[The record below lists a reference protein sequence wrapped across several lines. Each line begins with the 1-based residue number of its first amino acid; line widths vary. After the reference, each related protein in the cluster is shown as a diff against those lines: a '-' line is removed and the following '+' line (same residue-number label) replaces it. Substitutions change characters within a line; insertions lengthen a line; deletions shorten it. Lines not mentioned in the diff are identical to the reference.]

1 MSKYQNE
8 VCDYGVP
15 SEIAVIQK
23 ERVLS
28 EHGLLAER
36 VSAAARLITTTENQ
50 ERVLFLRKR
59 GFGGDTATY
68 TDLAGALMMP
78 RSSLRGLLQTLPE
91 GIVPDPLCAQE
102 KEWYQAETSEVER
115 VVKNDSQIKIITEWV
130 NGYQIQQVSIDIES
144 NKEECDV
151 RVLGFGDLRAQAQ
164 FETAVEMSG
173 RWNETLMLEIDQE
186 LDDEIVEL
194 VRRGGKLL
202 SSATATRWHKA
213 RSAELALLR
222 VMTSHSIVSAKPTIT
237 FVPYCRISGKTG
249 EKTHSLDAQITT
261 RLSSTVVDT
270 LLQSGIAHKL
280 SFEELI
286 GDSPSQPAITSPVLV
301 VPNRD
306 LVLFGRSVGLAA
318 SEDVCTQSL
327 FGDSDR
333 SAQLCLSSQLFV

>member
-36 VSAAARLITTTENQ
+36 VSAAVRLITTTENQ

-59 GFGGDTATY
+59 GFGSETATY

-91 GIVPDPLCAQE
+91 GIVPNPLCAQQ
-102 KEWYQAETSEVER
+102 KEWYQAETGEVER
-115 VVKNDSQIKIITEWV
+115 VVKNDSQIKIVTEWV
-130 NGYQIQQVSIDIES
+130 NGYQIQQVNIDTES
-144 NKEECDV
+144 NREECDV
-151 RVLGFGDLRAQAQ
+151 RVLGFGDLKAQAQ

-173 RWNETLMLEIDQE
+173 RWNETLMFPLN
-186 LDDEIVEL
+186 
-194 VRRGGKLL
+194 
-202 SSATATRWHKA
+202 
-213 RSAELALLR
+213 
-222 VMTSHSIVSAKPTIT
+222 
-237 FVPYCRISGKTG
+237 
-249 EKTHSLDAQITT
+249 
-261 RLSSTVVDT
+261 RLSLLFLTVEF
-270 LLQSGIAHKL
+270 LAKLERKLIAWMHKYR
-280 SFEELI
+280 LI
-286 GDSPSQPAITSPVLV
+286 
-301 VPNRD
+301 PNRD
-306 LVLFGRSVGLAA
+306 LVLFGRSVGLDA
-318 SEDVCTQSL
+318 SEDVRTQSL